1 MIPLENTLQ
10 VLMCTLNGSILLL
23 KIDFFHGISLKNN
36 RFDRNDAN
44 LANELEYTLL
54 DLHLK
59 VNTCI
64 IVPTRFDKNYDLW
77 MGSEHGEIFCFS
89 LKTMNFTGSYSHSSS
104 HHYLSNSLLNNRA
117 SMNHEMSSSPS
128 KISVIPSDTQDTN
141 VTLIKATQ
149 TDTFFIWSYVYPGS
163 TIFLWNHVSKKIM
176 SAYNC
181 RKAYEELNFKEICKK
196 CFKKIIGRPNNKYK
210 KRIIKLLSS
219 SSWYL

>member
-1 MIPLENTLQ
+1 MIPLESMIQ
-10 VLMCTLNGSILLL
+10 MCICTVNGSILLL
-23 KIDFFHGISLKNN
+23 KIGHLHEISLKNN
-36 RFDRNDAN
+36 RFDRNEPN
-44 LANELEYTLL
+44 LSNELEYTLV

-104 HHYLSNSLLNNRA
+104 HHYLSNSLLNNRG
-117 SMNHEMSSSPS
+117 SMSSELSSSPS
-128 KISVIPSDTQDTN
+128 KISVIPADTQDTN

-181 RKAYEELNFKEICKK
+181 RKAYEELNFKETCNY
-196 CFKKIIGRPNNKYK
+196 FN
-210 KRIIKLLSS
+210 
-219 SSWYL
+219 